1 MKKLLYIL
9 CFFFFLLWKTDGELF
24 AQNEANYWYFG
35 ENAGLNFNG
44 ATPVPLMNGQI
55 NEWIN
60 GSSRRDSESCISD
73 EAGNLLFYTDGTT
86 VWNKNHIQMPNG
98 FGLNGLAG
106 SIIIQ
111 KPGSATNYYIFT
123 VNPVDTTLGGQWS
136 NWDILYTEIDMTL
149 NAGLGDVTVKN
160 AVLTTNSCIMLTS
173 VRKCNNQDVWI
184 VTHETNSN
192 AFRAYSVTSAGINFT
207 PVVSNC
213 GTVLPGSAYSSFY
226 SSWIAG
232 ERLKASPDGKKLA
245 LTISYAFAMPL
256 ATPLEL
262 FDFDNSTGTVS
273 NEIPLSWPLSPFDHL
288 YNAEFSSDATKLY
301 SGDLGKIYQY
311 NLCAGSNTAIAN
323 SGVLIGTSSDF
334 NQHDMQLGPDNKIYV
349 TRYGETSL
357 GVINNPN
364 TLGTGADYIDDG
376 MDLGGRF
383 CWFDFPNFV
392 ASYFKPSPPPFT
404 VSVNCLTGDFTMPT
418 IIGNYCD
425 ASPNTITSVAW
436 DFGDVASAGNNT
448 STENNPTH
456 IFTSARTYQVTLVI
470 NYPCGN
476 DSIKQN
482 ITVLPALFLS
492 ASVTDVTCNNGNNG
506 TASVNIDCG
515 GTPPFTYNWNPLGGT
530 NATASNLSPGNYTVT
545 VTDATGF
552 SNTQNVTISQPNPIS
567 IYTTSISTGCNTNT
581 GSGQA
586 TVNPTGGAPNYTFSW
601 NNGQTTQTA
610 TGLDEGSY
618 TVLVTDANE
627 CSQTAMI
634 TINTTTDN
642 FDAPLSNAF
651 SPNND
656 GHNDV
661 FIVQGW
667 ENCVT
672 QFSMLIFNRWG
683 EKVFESDNLTFGWK
697 GDFNGSPVNPD
708 VFVCYIKATLIDGR
722 KITKT
727 GNISLIR

>member
-1 MKKLLYIL
+1 MKQTLYIL
-9 CFFFFLLWKTDGELF
+9 FFFSSFLLKTNGEAF

-55 NEWIN
+55 NEWLI

-73 EAGNLLFYTDGTT
+73 EAGNLLFYTEGTR
-86 VWNKNHIQMPNG
+86 VWNKNHVQMPNG

-123 VNPVDTTLGGQWS
+123 VNPVDTTLGGQWG
-136 NWDILYTEIDMTL
+136 NWDILYSEIDITL

-213 GTVLPGSAYSSFY
+213 GTVLPGSAYSS

-245 LTISYAFAMPL
+245 LSISYAYAMPL
-256 ATPLEL
+256 VTPLEL

-273 NEIPLSWPLSPFDHL
+273 NEQPLAWLSIPFGEL
-288 YNAEFSSDATKLY
+288 YGLEFSSDATKLY
-301 SGDLGKIYQY
+301 AGHYGEIYQY
-311 NLCAGSNTAIAN
+311 NLCAGSGNAIAN
-323 SGVLIGTSSDF
+323 SGVLIGTSSDL
-334 NQHDMQLGPDNKIYV
+334 NQTDMQLAPDNKIYV
-349 TRYGETSL
+349 TRYGATSL

-364 TLGTGADYIDDG
+364 TLGTGAYYDDEG
-376 MDLGGRF
+376 IYLGGRY
-383 CWFDFPNFV
+383 CWTDLPNFES
-392 ASYFKPSPPPFT
+392 SYFKPSPPPFT

-418 IIGNYCD
+418 IIGNYCT
-425 ASPNTITSVAW
+425 ASPNTIASLEW
-436 DFGDVASAGNNT
+436 NFGDPASASNNT
-448 STENNPTH
+448 SAENNPTH
-456 IFTSARTYQVTLVI
+456 IFTSAGTYQVTLVI

-506 TASVNIDCG
+506 SATVNIDCG
-515 GTPPFTYNWNPLGGT
+515 GTPPFTYSWYPSGGV
-530 NATASNLSPGNYTVT
+530 NATANNLIPGNYTVT

-552 SNTQNVTISQPNPIS
+552 SNTQNLTIPQPDSIS
-567 IYTTSISTGCNTNT
+567 IYTTLTSSKCNTNT
-581 GSGQA
+581 GSGTA
-586 TVNPTGGAPNYTFSW
+586 TVNPTGGTPNYTFNWS
-601 NNGQTTQTA
+601 NGQTTQTA
-610 TGLDEGSY
+610 TGLEEDNY
-618 TVLVTDANE
+618 TILITDAKG
-627 CSQTAMI
+627 CSQTATI

-642 FDAPLSNAF
+642 FDAQLPNAF

-661 FIVQGW
+661 FLVQGW

-697 GDFNGSPVNPD
+697 GDFNGTPANPD
-708 VFVCYIKATLIDGR
+708 VFVCYIKATLIDEK
-722 KITKT
+722 KITKK